1 MTVLICTTENSG
13 IDRYSQEL
21 AKLLPVTSV
30 RTGRYKLE
38 LDGHWLVS
46 YLKDLNDTV
55 HYTNQHFGRISM
67 CADLPFIVTVHDLE
81 RICFPFS
88 KQEPVEE
95 ASLRSDAA
103 AIQKADAIIA
113 VSKNTKKDLIKY
125 LRVPEDK
132 ITVVYNGV
140 NHSAF
145 KPTYL
150 PISPVPYILY
160 VGSERPRKNLGR
172 LLDAF
177 SELKKIP
184 RFADLKL
191 IKCGGP
197 GRSDSFRDVTLQKIK
212 ELGLDSEVV
221 FVDLLSD
228 DLLSAYYSSARAL
241 IYPSLY
247 EGFGLPVLEAMAC
260 DCPVI
265 TSNVSSLP
273 EVAGDSAMLIDP
285 FNVQNIYDAINRLL
299 TDDVLRNELIIKGK
313 QHCISFS
320 WEKTADQ
327 TMTVYHRVEQSLKS
341 H

>member
-1 MTVLICTTENSG
+1 MTVLICTTEHSG

-38 LDGHWLVS
+38 LDGYWLVS
-46 YLKDLNDTV
+46 YLRNLNDTV

-95 ASLRSDAA
+95 DSLKCDAS
-103 AIQKADAIIA
+103 AIRKAEAIIA
-113 VSKNTKKDLIKY
+113 VSENTKKDLVKY
-125 LRVPEDK
+125 LGIPEDK
-132 ITVVYNGV
+132 ITVIYNGV

-150 PISPVPYILY
+150 PAYPAPYILY
-160 VGSERPRKNLGR
+160 VGSERPRKNIGR
-172 LLDAF
+172 LLEAF

-184 RFADLKL
+184 EFAELKL

-197 GRSDSFRDVTLQKIK
+197 GRSDAFRQVTLQKIK
-212 ELGLDSEVV
+212 ELGLGSEVI
-221 FVDLLSD
+221 FVDQISD
-228 DLLSAYYSSARAL
+228 DLLSAYYTSAKAL

-273 EVAGDSAMLIDP
+273 EIAGDSAMLINPHD
-285 FNVQNIYDAINRLL
+285 VHDIYAAINRLL
-299 TDDVLRNELIIKGK
+299 TDSVFKNDLIAKGK
-313 QHCISFS
+313 QHCLSFS
-320 WEKTADQ
+320 WEKTANQ
-327 TMTVYHRVEQSLKS
+327 TMTVYQQVEQSINGR
-341 H
+341 